1 MDWVKTFGAVLLAAL
16 LAALPTTGSL
26 VAAAPFFEPEA
37 ICRAAIAS
45 IKDRDPKLIKVSLI
59 RDDVFF
65 LTYTR
70 PIDSFVWTY
79 RCRIE
84 GSRVVWAD
92 EPGRW
97 RNEPKDDKISFEAID
112 AGAHLQIIVTHRN
125 GLTDKQVFDREKVL

>member
-1 MDWVKTFGAVLLAAL
+1 MDWIKTFGTVLLAAL

-26 VAAAPFFEPEA
+26 VAAAPLFEPEA

-59 RDDVFF
+59 RDGVFF
-65 LTYTR
+65 LTYAR

-84 GSRVVWAD
+84 GNRVVWAD

-97 RNEPKDDKISFEAID
+97 RNDPKDDRISFEAID

-125 GLTDKQVFDREKVL
+125 GLTSKQVFDREKVL